1 VQGGVDVLDGLGRE
15 AALAVA
21 AAAGEQVSV
30 EAGELPR
37 GECLEVHAAERRHD
51 VVLDVELIAQPR

>member
-1 VQGGVDVLDGLGRE
+1 VDVLHGLRCE

-21 AAAGEQVSV
+21 AAAGEQVAV
-30 EAGELPR
+30 EGGELAR

-51 VVLDVELIAQPR
+51 VVLDVELVAEPR